1 MHLRCLRYKSAL
13 ILHHFLSRC
22 KQKKYLYKRQNNNL
36 SRHKNYKKMVD
47 EKQFIFK
54 KIHRSRFLS
63 VLTCILYKTI
73 GTGCEKY
80 QSQWDI
86 TLIST
91 RREHTHAHRPDY
103 FKYIK
108 GWFHNMF
115 LNNQSQYQFLSFVNS
130 YEISTENFIIISI
143 KIPIRKL
150 I

>member
-1 MHLRCLRYKSAL
+1 MHQICILYSHGARRKNDFIRC
-13 ILHHFLSRC
+13 
-22 KQKKYLYKRQNNNL
+22 NNNFP
-36 SRHKNYKKMVD
+36 RHKNNKRRVD

-91 RREHTHAHRPDY
+91 RKEHTHAQNLQDY
-103 FKYIK
+103 FTKLK
-108 GWFHNMF
+108 GG
-115 LNNQSQYQFLSFVNS
+115 
-130 YEISTENFIIISI
+130 IIIQLVNINLGSTYT
-143 KIPIRKL
+143 KYVESL
-150 I
+150 IEGIIVRLNANRYMNFNNMDIYET